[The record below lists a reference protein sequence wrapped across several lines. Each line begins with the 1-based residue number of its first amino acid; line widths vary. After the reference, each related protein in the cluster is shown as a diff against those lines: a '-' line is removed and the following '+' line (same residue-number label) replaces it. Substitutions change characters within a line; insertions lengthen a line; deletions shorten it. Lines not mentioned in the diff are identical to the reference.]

1 MADVPVITID
11 GPSGS
16 GKGAVSSAL
25 SQALNW
31 HVLDSGAIY
40 RGLAL
45 AARKQGVDL
54 ADEAALS
61 ELAGRLDIH
70 FRQNN
75 AGTGIAVFLGQ
86 EEVSAPI
93 REESCGNA
101 ASQIAPYKGVRRALL
116 ERQRSFQR
124 PPGLIADGRDMGTVV
139 FPDAPVKIFLQ
150 ASPEERVNRRYKQLK
165 EQGFSVTLA
174 GLSAEIA
181 ERDVRDKGRAQSP
194 LKPASDAV
202 VIDTTDM
209 DIKQVVVQVL
219 ELAKTAFPEL
229 SDQLS
234 IN

>member
-1 MADVPVITID
+1 
-11 GPSGS
+11 
-16 GKGAVSSAL
+16 
-25 SQALNW
+25 
-31 HVLDSGAIY
+31 
-40 RGLAL
+40 
-45 AARKQGVDL
+45 
-54 ADEAALS
+54 
-61 ELAGRLDIH
+61 
-70 FRQNN
+70 
-75 AGTGIAVFLGQ
+75 
-86 EEVSAPI
+86 
-93 REESCGNA
+93 
-101 ASQIAPYKGVRRALL
+101 
-116 ERQRSFQR
+116 
-124 PPGLIADGRDMGTVV
+124 
-139 FPDAPVKIFLQ
+139 
-150 ASPEERVNRRYKQLK
+150 LK